1 MATLPPRGAIVPGRP
16 SAVIFKPRSRVQLSS
31 AGWSP
36 FAGNWQ
42 TALTIILTRP
52 PLEGITSFI
61 RQKTVLTGGVIPE
74 KNRGIIPPEQGQ
86 VRWVESSPGIPPVG
100 QAEFPGR
107 HFVNAGIKAPGTGF
121 GKSIGLRKPSLRNK
135 GLPTKP
141 GKSLVPT
148 PAHTREI
155 AITPINSKNGG
166 VQSRVGRHTG
176 NGPLHWG
183 SIRPMD
189 SWS

>member
-86 VRWVESSPGIPPVG
+86 VRWVESSPGIPPVE

-107 HFVNAGIKAPGTGF
+107 HFVNAGTKAPGQEPRKISWTRKT
-121 GKSIGLRKPSLRNK
+121 KSYGQGSRDQAGEIPCSYSG
-135 GLPTKP
+135 
-141 GKSLVPT
+141 
-148 PAHTREI
+148 TR
-155 AITPINSKNGG
+155 
-166 VQSRVGRHTG
+166 
-176 NGPLHWG
+176 
-183 SIRPMD
+183 
-189 SWS
+189 